1 MYRIYVL
8 RTSDIRNRIYIYD
21 DEMPYDKTRR
31 VISPKLCMEINS
43 AGSLEFSITPANT
56 GYHLIRGLACE
67 IGVEQNGNIIWYGRP
82 ISIDEDQWGVR
93 TIHCEGA
100 LAYLLDGIYM
110 QDSKDANQDAW
121 LKSVKHAD
129 QALWERGARLD
140 EGPYAIPHAI
150 LAQHAIS
157 RKIYDKEKHYRAYFG
172 SVAKSGSSYAW
183 TRPPIEFENDDDAA
197 WFASASV
204 SSISEWYG
212 KSYSELFFELLNAN
226 GCYAY
231 ARKST
236 KTLVTHDDVFENVN
250 TICIRRTYRSN
261 GQHTINFGENLLNI
275 SSNQIYDSVFSAL
288 YVTYTPPQGQKT
300 TPLPTGTVSGETYS
314 NKVAYHTDQT
324 IPGLFMLDR
333 YIERF
338 GFIVK
343 TIDLGTIPTETAAY
357 SAALSYIDNIDYIAN
372 ADSDSSLDILQEITV
387 SALDLGLIEPKHYGM
402 MRVLDLV
409 SVYTKPNRIAG
420 MFPLTKIEI
429 TLDEPQNSLYTF
441 NGANPTISG
450 SSGSSTTFG
459 GTAKD
464 NYVHPKFQ
472 KHVMG
477 LYKFSNTGEGH
488 VDSAKEVTKKDI
500 EALGFKDY
508 VHPSFKA
515 HGLGFYKIANTNEGH
530 VSQVSEVTKEDIE
543 ALGVVD
549 TNTTYTFSVD
559 KLSDG
564 TYSGFTLGVSDSDG
578 NSSSY
583 AYRMDGVY
591 DVTNNAE
598 ESNAIVKLTQSYTG
612 YFNQQPETYPYS
624 VRLVG
629 KTSVYG
635 GVYASLLGQHTQD
648 GRIDRSDI
656 SLTVTTAPFKW
667 VPDEDPDV
675 IRRDLGNTQFNNSNV
690 TLGDGAEENLIIASS
705 AIVNG
710 SHCFMGGL
718 FNETGKYCNSSILYG
733 DSLKSNASYQLV
745 IGTCNEIDNGTESNK
760 RGTYAFIIGNGSS
773 ANERRNALAVDW
785 NGNIWCEGDTISI
798 NAQVDANTAAI
809 TTLQND
815 TKNILHT
822 TGGTMTGTLDTATNK
837 TEITVPSDKSTSNI
851 PTVVAGGII
860 EASGGMIDNL
870 PRCRSFVG
878 SYRNTSNNTWY
889 DVISVRHRNGYSDGD
904 SGGDRRGMAIYS
916 DLGATGNLRW
926 NKQGDQGVWQGVR
939 TLLDNVN
946 YSTQMATQLTNE
958 DLNDGAVNGICGQF
972 YANADNTCKNTAV
985 SGQPFFMLAIRI
997 VLNAKMQVAFYPH
1010 NNSLYV
1016 RSYFGSDWTTWRKI

>member
-8 RTSDIRNRIYIYD
+8 RTSDVRDRVYIYD

-31 VISPKLCMEINS
+31 VISPRLTMEINS
-43 AGSLEFSITPANT
+43 AGSLEFSITSANI
-56 GYHLIRGLACE
+56 GYRLIRGLACE

-110 QDSKDANQDAW
+110 QDSKDANQDVW

-129 QALWERGARLD
+129 QALWARGALLD

-197 WFASASV
+197 WFASTSV

-236 KTLVTHDDVFENVN
+236 KSLVSHDDAFENVN

-261 GQHTINFGENLLNI
+261 SQRTITFGENLISI
-275 SSNQIYDSVFSAL
+275 SSNQLYDNVFSAL
-288 YVTYTPPQGQKT
+288 YVTYTTAQGQQN
-300 TPLPTGTVSGETYS
+300 TPLPTETMSGETYN

-324 IPGLFMLDR
+324 IPGLYMLDR

-343 TIDLGTIPTETAAY
+343 TLDLGTVPTVTAAY

-372 ADSDSSLDILQEITV
+372 ADSDSSLDILQELTV
-387 SALDLGLIEPKHYGM
+387 SALDLGLTPAHYSM
-402 MRVLDLV
+402 MQILDLV
-409 SVYTKPNRIAG
+409 YVYTKPNRVAG
-420 MFPLTKIEI
+420 MFPLTKIDI

-441 NGANPTISG
+441 NGSNPTISG
-450 SSGSSTTFG
+450 SSSSSTTFG
-459 GTAKD
+459 GTVKD

-477 LYKFSNTGEGH
+477 MYKFSNTSEGH
-488 VDSAKEVTKKDI
+488 VDAAKEVTKKDI

-543 ALGVVD
+543 SLGVVD

-564 TYSGFTLGVSDSDG
+564 TYSGFTLVVSDSDG

-591 DVTNNAE
+591 DVTNTAE
-598 ESNAIVKLTQSYTG
+598 ESNAIVELIQSYTG
-612 YFNQQPETYPYS
+612 YFNQQSKTYPYS
-624 VRLVG
+624 VRLIG
-629 KTSVYG
+629 KTSVFG
-635 GVYASLLGQHTQD
+635 GVYASLLAQHTQD
-648 GRIDRSDI
+648 GRIDRNDI

-675 IRRDLGNTQFNNSNV
+675 IRRDLGNTQFNKSQV

-710 SHCFMGGL
+710 SHCFIGGL

-773 ANERRNALAVDW
+773 ANKRRNALAVDW

-916 DLGATGNLRW
+916 DLSATGNLRW

>member
-43 AGSLEFSITPANT
+43 AGSLEFSITSANI

-67 IGVEQNGNIIWYGRP
+67 IGVEQNGSIIWYGRP

-93 TIHCEGA
+93 TVHCEGA

-129 QALWERGARLD
+129 QALWARGPQLD

-157 RKIYDKEKHYRAYFG
+157 RKIYDKENHYRSYFG
-172 SVAKSGSSYAW
+172 SVVKSGSSYAW
-183 TRPPIEFENDDDAA
+183 SRPPIEFETGDDGS
-197 WFASASV
+197 WFESTSV
-204 SSISEWYG
+204 NSISEWYG

-231 ARKST
+231 VRKST
-236 KTLVTHDDVFENVN
+236 KSMGAHIDAFENVN

-261 GQHTINFGENLLNI
+261 SKRTITFGENLLSI
-275 SSNQIYDSVFSAL
+275 SSNQLYDSVFSAL

-300 TPLPTGTVSGETYS
+300 TPLPTETVSGETHN

-372 ADSDSSLDILQEITV
+372 ADSDSSIDILQEITV
-387 SALDLGLIEPKHYGM
+387 SALDLGLIEPWHYGM
-402 MRVLDLV
+402 IRVLDLV

-450 SSGSSTTFG
+450 SSSSSTTFG

-477 LYKFSNTGEGH
+477 MYKFSNTSEGH

-508 VHPSFKA
+508 VHPSFMA

-598 ESNAIVKLTQSYTG
+598 ESNAIVKLIQSYTG

-635 GVYASLLGQHTQD
+635 GVYASLLAQHTQD

-675 IRRDLGNTQFNNSNV
+675 IRKDLGNTQFNNSQV

-710 SHCFMGGL
+710 SHCFIGGL

-733 DSLKSNASYQLV
+733 DALKSNASDQLV
-745 IGTCNEIDNGTESNK
+745 IGMYNEIDNGTESNK
-760 RGTYAFIIGNGSS
+760 RGTYAFIIGNGFDDKK
-773 ANERRNALAVDW
+773 RRNALAVDW

-798 NAQVDANTAAI
+798 NAQVDANTTAI

-916 DLGATGNLRW
+916 DLSATGNLRW

>member
-1 MYRIYVL
+1 MYRIYML
-8 RTSDIRNRIYIYD
+8 RTSDVRDRVYIYD

-31 VISPKLCMEINS
+31 LISPKLCMEINS
-43 AGSLEFSITPANT
+43 AGSLEFSFTSENI
-56 GYHLIRGLACE
+56 GYGLIRGLACE
-67 IGVEQNGNIIWYGRP
+67 IGVEQNGRIIWYGRP

-93 TIHCEGA
+93 TVHCEGA

-110 QDSKDANQDAW
+110 KDSKDANQDSW
-121 LKSVKHAD
+121 IESVKHAD
-129 QALWERGARLD
+129 QALWARGPQLD

-150 LAQHAIS
+150 LAQHTIS
-157 RKIYDKEKHYRAYFG
+157 RKLYDKEKHYRTYFG
-172 SVAKSGSSYAW
+172 SVVKTGSSYAW
-183 TRPPIEFENDDDAA
+183 SRPPIEFEDDDEAA
-197 WFASASV
+197 WFVSTSV
-204 SSISEWYG
+204 NSISEWYG

-231 ARKST
+231 VRKST
-236 KTLVTHDDVFENVN
+236 KSMGAHIDAFENVN
-250 TICIRRTYRSN
+250 TICIRRTFRSN
-261 GQHTINFGENLLNI
+261 SQRTITFGENLLSI
-275 SSNQIYDSVFSAL
+275 SSSQLYDSVFSAL
-288 YVTYTPPQGQKT
+288 YVTYTTAQGQQN
-300 TPLPTGTVSGETYS
+300 TPLPTETVSGETYN

-343 TIDLGTIPTETAAY
+343 TIDLGTIPTVTAAH

-372 ADSDSSLDILQEITV
+372 ANSNSSIDILQELTV
-387 SALDLGLIEPKHYGM
+387 SALDLGLIEPEHYGM

-409 SVYTKPNRIAG
+409 YLYTEPNRIAG
-420 MFPLTKIEI
+420 MLPLTKIEI

-450 SSGSSTTFG
+450 SSSSSTTFG

-543 ALGVVD
+543 SLGVVD

-564 TYSGFTLGVSDSDG
+564 TYSGFTLVVSDSDG

-591 DVTNNAE
+591 DVTNTAE
-598 ESNAIVKLTQSYTG
+598 ESNAIVELIQSYTG
-612 YFNQQPETYPYS
+612 YFNQQSKTYPYS
-624 VRLVG
+624 VRLIG
-629 KTSVYG
+629 KTSVFG
-635 GVYASLLGQHTQD
+635 GVYASLLAQHTQD
-648 GRIDRSDI
+648 GRIDRNDI

-675 IRRDLGNTQFNNSNV
+675 IRRDLGNTQFNNSQV

-710 SHCFMGGL
+710 SHCFIGGL

>member
-43 AGSLEFSITPANT
+43 AGSLEFSITSANI

-67 IGVEQNGNIIWYGRP
+67 IGVEQNGSIIWYGRP

-93 TIHCEGA
+93 TVHCEGA

-129 QALWERGARLD
+129 QALWARGPHMD

-157 RKIYDKEKHYRAYFG
+157 RKIYDKENHYRSYFG
-172 SVAKSGSSYAW
+172 SVVKSGSSYAW
-183 TRPPIEFENDDDAA
+183 SRPPIEFEDDDDGS
-197 WFASASV
+197 WFVSTSV
-204 SSISEWYG
+204 NSISEWYG

-236 KTLVTHDDVFENVN
+236 KSMGAHIDAFENVN

-261 GQHTINFGENLLNI
+261 SQRTVTFGENLLSI
-275 SSNQIYDSVFSAL
+275 SSNQLYDSVFSAL

-300 TPLPTGTVSGETYS
+300 TPLPTGTVSGETYN

-372 ADSDSSLDILQEITV
+372 ADSDSSIDILQEITV
-387 SALDLGLIEPKHYGM
+387 SVLDLGLIEPGHYGM

-409 SVYTKPNRIAG
+409 SVYAKPNRIVG

-450 SSGSSTTFG
+450 SSSSSTTFG

-477 LYKFSNTGEGH
+477 MYKFSNTSEGH

-530 VSQVSEVTKEDIE
+530 VSQVSAVTKEDIE

-591 DVTNNAE
+591 DVTNTAK
-598 ESNAIVKLTQSYTG
+598 ESNAIVVLTQSYTG
-612 YFNQQPETYPYS
+612 YFNQQSETYPYS

-675 IRRDLGNTQFNNSNV
+675 IRRDLGNTQFNNSQV

-710 SHCFMGGL
+710 SHCFIGGL

-760 RGTYAFIIGNGSS
+760 RGTYAFIIGNGF
-773 ANERRNALAVDW
+773 NDKERRNALAVDW

-798 NAQVDANTAAI
+798 NAQVDANTTAI

-878 SYRNTSNNTWY
+878 SYRNTSNSTWY

>member
-8 RTSDIRNRIYIYD
+8 RTSDVRDRVYIYD

-43 AGSLEFSITPANT
+43 AGSLEFSITSANI

-67 IGVEQNGNIIWYGRP
+67 IGVEQNGSIIWYGRP

-93 TIHCEGA
+93 KVHCEGA
-100 LAYLLDGIYM
+100 LSYLLDGIYM

-121 LKSVKHAD
+121 LKSVEHAD
-129 QALWERGARLD
+129 QALWARGPHMD

-157 RKIYDKEKHYRAYFG
+157 RKIYDKENHYRSYFG
-172 SVAKSGSSYAW
+172 SLVKSGSSYAW
-183 TRPPIEFENDDDAA
+183 SSPPIEFAKGDDGS
-197 WFASASV
+197 WFESKSV
-204 SSISEWYG
+204 NSISEWYG

-231 ARKST
+231 VRKST
-236 KTLVTHDDVFENVN
+236 KSMGAHIDAYENVN

-261 GQHTINFGENLLNI
+261 SQRTITFGENLLSI
-275 SSNQIYDSVFSAL
+275 SSNQLYDSVFSAL

-300 TPLPTGTVSGETYS
+300 TPLPTGTVSGETHN

-372 ADSDSSLDILQEITV
+372 ADSDSSIDILQEITV
-387 SALDLGLIEPKHYGM
+387 SALDLGLVEPGHYGM

-441 NGANPTISG
+441 NGVNPAITG
-450 SSGSSTTFG
+450 SSSSSTTFG

-488 VDSAKEVTKKDI
+488 VDSAREVTKKDI

-530 VSQVSEVTKEDIE
+530 VSQVSAVTKEDIE

-598 ESNAIVKLTQSYTG
+598 ESNAIVELTQSYTG

-648 GRIDRSDI
+648 GRIDRNDI

-675 IRRDLGNTQFNNSNV
+675 IRRDLGNTQFNNSQV
-690 TLGDGAEENLIIASS
+690 TLGDDAKENLIIASS

-710 SHCFMGGL
+710 SYCFIGGL
-718 FNETGKYCNSSILYG
+718 FNETGKYCDASILYG
-733 DSLKSNASYQLV
+733 YALKSNASDQLV
-745 IGTCNEIDNGTESNK
+745 IGMYNEIDNGTESNK
-760 RGTYAFIIGNGSS
+760 RGTYAFIIGNGF
-773 ANERRNALAVDW
+773 NDKERRNALAVDW

-798 NAQVDANTAAI
+798 NAQVDANTTAI
-809 TTLQND
+809 ATLQND

-837 TEITVPSDKSTSNI
+837 TEITVPSDKSKSDI

-860 EASGGMIDNL
+860 EASGVMIDKL
-870 PRCRSFVG
+870 PQCRSFVG

-916 DLGATGNLRW
+916 DLSATGNLRW
-926 NKQGDQGVWQGVR
+926 NKQGDQGIWQGVR

-946 YSTQMATQLTNE
+946 YSTQMATKLTNE

>member
-8 RTSDIRNRIYIYD
+8 RTSDVRDRVYIYD
-21 DEMPYDKTRR
+21 DEMPYDKTRQ

-43 AGSLEFSITPANT
+43 AGSLEFSFTSNNI
-56 GYHLIRGLACE
+56 GYGLIHGLACE
-67 IGVEQNGNIIWYGRP
+67 IGVEQNGRIIWYGRP

-93 TIHCEGA
+93 TVHCEGA

-110 QDSKDANQDAW
+110 KDSKDANQDAW
-121 LKSVKHAD
+121 IESVKHAD
-129 QALWERGARLD
+129 QALWERGPQLY

-150 LAQHAIS
+150 LAQHTIS
-157 RKIYDKEKHYRAYFG
+157 RKIYGKEKQYRAYFG
-172 SVAKSGSSYAW
+172 SVVKTGSSYAW
-183 TRPPIEFENDDDAA
+183 SRPPIEFEDDDDAA

-204 SSISEWYG
+204 NSITEWYG

-226 GCYAY
+226 GYYAY

-236 KTLVTHDDVFENVN
+236 KTMGAHIDAFENVN

-261 GQHTINFGENLLNI
+261 DRRKINFGENLVSI
-275 SSNQIYDSVFSAL
+275 SSNQLYDSVFSAL
-288 YVTYTPPQGQKT
+288 YVTHTTVQGQQN
-300 TPLPTGTVSGETYS
+300 TPLPTETVSGETHN

-324 IPGLFMLDR
+324 IPGLFILDR

-343 TIDLGTIPTETAAY
+343 TIDLGAIPTETAAY

-372 ADSDSSLDILQEITV
+372 TDSNSSIDILQELTV
-387 SALDLGLIEPKHYGM
+387 SALDLGLTEPGYYGM
-402 MRVLDLV
+402 IQVLDLV
-409 SVYTKPNRIAG
+409 HVYSEPNRISA
-420 MFPLTKIEI
+420 MCPLTKIEI
-429 TLDEPQNSLYTF
+429 TLDEPQNSLYTL
-441 NGANPTISG
+441 NGTSPTISG
-450 SSGSSTTFG
+450 SSSSSTTFG

-530 VSQVSEVTKEDIE
+530 VSQVSAVTKEDIE

-591 DVTNNAE
+591 DVTNNAY
-598 ESNAIVKLTQSYTG
+598 ESNAIVVLTQSYTG
-612 YFNQQPETYPYS
+612 YFNQQPEAYPYS

-629 KTSVYG
+629 KTSVFG
-635 GVYASLLGQHTQD
+635 GVYASLIGQHTQD
-648 GRIDRSDI
+648 GRIDRNDI

-675 IRRDLGNTQFNNSNV
+675 IRRDLGNTQFNNSQV
-690 TLGDGAEENLIIASS
+690 TVGDGAKENLIIASS

-710 SHCFMGGL
+710 SHCFIGGL

-733 DSLKSNASYQLV
+733 DSLKSNASCQLV
-745 IGTCNEIDNGTESNK
+745 LGTCNEIDNGTESNK

-773 ANERRNALAVDW
+773 ANKRRNALAVDW

-798 NAQVDANTAAI
+798 NAQVDANTTAI

-815 TKNILHT
+815 TKNVLHT

-837 TEITVPSDKSTSNI
+837 TEITVPSARSTSDI

-860 EASGGMIDNL
+860 EASGGMIDIL

-878 SYRNTSNNTWY
+878 SYKNTSNNTWY

-916 DLGATGNLRW
+916 DLSATGNLRW
-926 NKQGDQGVWQGVR
+926 NKQGDQGIWQGVR
-939 TLLDNVN
+939 TLLDTVN

-972 YANADNTCKNTAV
+972 YANADNKCKNTAV